1 MYIFFFLAYPTVVIM
16 RETTKGDVMFDRFL
30 DLVEANKQRDQQ
42 RKLARQERNKKLA
55 IWALGAGVVAVGI
68 ARKGKTEIYIKD

>member
-1 MYIFFFLAYPTVVIM
+1 
-16 RETTKGDVMFDRFL
+16 MFNRFL

-55 IWALGAGVVAVGI
+55 MWALGAGVVAVGI